1 MVFSGRITFDDH
13 KEYDLSATFADHA
26 PQWISHRAQN
36 SKERR
41 LEETSMSLRLVNDT
55 IEKINASLTRVR
67 LSHIVY
73 LGQLLHA
80 ADQVGQNSLNRL
92 GRVSVLHFPDDVDGH
107 DDQVGR
113 SVANRAAFEK
123 VFTVCVTISAS
134 AGSTTLRVQGNEYTH
149 LQDSSSAGTFSIF
162 PTTWDRR
169 VVNPSRAHGPS
180 SGAGSLRL
188 LIFNAFLEV
197 HRSHVVF
204 AFYFISIIFFVFFFV
219 LFFLSFFLSSMR
231 TVV

>member
-80 ADQVGQNSLNRL
+80 ADQVAQNSLNRL

-113 SVANRAAFEK
+113 SVGHQLQSTRISDANRAAFEK

-134 AGSTTLRVQGNEYTH
+134 AGSTTLRVQVTNTPNCKTRH
-149 LQDSSSAGTFSIF
+149 LLGRSQFFPRHGIDVSSIHHGHMVHRRGQDHFDCSSSMLFWRYIDHMSF
-162 PTTWDRR
+162 
-169 VVNPSRAHGPS
+169 
-180 SGAGSLRL
+180 L
-188 LIFNAFLEV
+188 L
-197 HRSHVVF
+197 
-204 AFYFISIIFFVFFFV
+204 FI
-219 LFFLSFFLSSMR
+219 LYQ
-231 TVV
+231 

>member
-1 MVFSGRITFDDH
+1 
-13 KEYDLSATFADHA
+13 
-26 PQWISHRAQN
+26 
-36 SKERR
+36 
-41 LEETSMSLRLVNDT
+41 MSLHLVNDT

-113 SVANRAAFEK
+113 YVGHQLQSTRISDANRAAFEK

-219 LFFLSFFLSSMR
+219 LFFFSFFLSSMR